1 MTSLTTKQLRAI
13 PSSDVVTTSATGE
26 GFNIGPTAKLW
37 KQSGNTSW
45 FLGARGLYLGEYDLT
60 KDVQGDT
67 VSQGFEAAAEAG
79 FQHPVWRGGYN
90 FVLLKRGELAAY
102 ANLLYIGMSLEKE
115 IGWFFR
121 TDGTLGYTI
130 VTDVEKQS
138 AVTRESRYNDGLTG
152 ALDVEAGYKWKSA
165 SLSLQTGIK
174 GTSARDPKNEYV
186 SATAK
191 KVYVGLAGSY
201 DLLKTNSM
209 TLSLVAQ
216 ARYFD
221 LDASPAVTKTG
232 GLEHGGRKDID
243 YDGFQGFIGIQY
255 FFARLF

>member
-1 MTSLTTKQLRAI
+1 M
-13 PSSDVVTTSATGE
+13 
-26 GFNIGPTAKLW
+26 
-37 KQSGNTSW
+37 
-45 FLGARGLYLGEYDLT
+45 
-60 KDVQGDT
+60 
-67 VSQGFEAAAEAG
+67 
-79 FQHPVWRGGYN
+79 
-90 FVLLKRGELAAY
+90 
-102 ANLLYIGMSLEKE
+102 
-115 IGWFFR
+115 
-121 TDGTLGYTI
+121 
-130 VTDVEKQS
+130 
-138 AVTRESRYNDGLTG
+138 
-152 ALDVEAGYKWKSA
+152 
-165 SLSLQTGIK
+165 SLQTGIK